1 MSVLDRFSTTVF
13 FDPESSGYIAV
24 CDEIPGVSAF
34 GVTRADALREFE
46 TVLEMAVDA
55 YRAEGWPLPAPQRPS
70 DPALPSGEFRV
81 RLPRY
86 VHALLAR
93 RAEAEGVSQNTLVVA
108 LLAQGLAADVP
119 LGDHDETRSGRGARA
134 IASEAL
140 RNEPIASSRTR
151 R

>member
-46 TVLEMAVDA
+46 TVLEMAVEA

-70 DPALPSGEFRV
+70 DPTLPSGEFRV

-108 LLAQGLAADVP
+108 LLAHGLASEPPDMTVRDPAAP
-119 LGDHDETRSGRGARA
+119 SPSLRSSAGTVRHGVRTV
-134 IASEAL
+134 SE
-140 RNEPIASSRTR
+140 P
-151 R
+151 

>member
-1 MSVLDRFSTTVF
+1 MSALDRFSTTVF
-13 FDPESSGYIAV
+13 FDPESSGFIAV

-55 YRAEGWPLPAPQRPS
+55 YRAEGWPLPAPKRPI

-119 LGDHDETRSGRGARA
+119 LGGHDATHPGRGAKA
-134 IASEAL
+134 AATEAP
-140 RNEPIASSRTR
+140 RNEAVASSRAR

>member
-1 MSVLDRFSTTVF
+1 MPVLDQFSTTVF
-13 FDPESSGYIAV
+13 YDPDSAGYVAV

-34 GVTRADALREFE
+34 GATRADALREFE
-46 TVLEMAVDA
+46 TVLDMAVEA
-55 YRAEGWPLPAPQRPS
+55 YRNEGWPLPAPKRPS

-93 RAEAEGVSQNTLVVA
+93 RSEAEGVSQNTLVVA
-108 LLAQGLAADVP
+108 LLAQGLAGGAP
-119 LGDHDETRSGRGARA
+119 LGDHDETRTGGVAQA

-140 RNEPIASSRTR
+140 RNERSDIERSRR
-151 R
+151 

>member
-1 MSVLDRFSTTVF
+1 MRVCVSCAAEVPGIST
-13 FDPESSGYIAV
+13 FD
-24 CDEIPGVSAF
+24 
-34 GVTRADALREFE
+34 VTRADALQEFE

-55 YRAEGWPLPAPQRPS
+55 YRAEGWPLPPPQRPV
-70 DPALPSGEFRV
+70 DPSLPSGEFRV

-108 LLAQGLAADVP
+108 LLAQGLAADLPV
-119 LGDHDETRSGRGARA
+119 GDHDASRPGRGARTTG
-134 IASEAL
+134 IETL
-140 RNEPIASSRTR
+140 RHGAVASSRTR

>member
-55 YRAEGWPLPAPQRPS
+55 YRAEGWPLPLPHRPI

-119 LGDHDETRSGRGARA
+119 LGDHDETRSRRGARV
-134 IASEAL
+134 IASEAV
-140 RNEPIASSRTR
+140 RDEPVASSRTR

>member
-1 MSVLDRFSTTVF
+1 MSLLDRFSTTVF

-24 CDEIPGVSAF
+24 CEEIPGVSAF

-46 TVLEMAVDA
+46 TVLEMAVEA

-70 DPALPSGEFRV
+70 DPTLPSGEFRV

-119 LGDHDETRSGRGARA
+119 VGDHDASRPGRGARA
-134 IASEAL
+134 SGIEAL
-140 RNEPIASSRTR
+140 RHDAVTSSRTR

>member
-1 MSVLDRFSTTVF
+1 MSMLDRFSTTVF

-24 CDEIPGVSAF
+24 CEEIPGVSAF

-46 TVLEMAVDA
+46 TVLDMAVDA
-55 YRAEGWPLPAPQRPS
+55 YRAEGWPLPTPHRPS
-70 DPALPSGEFRV
+70 DPTLPSGEFRV

-108 LLAQGLAADVP
+108 LLAQGLASKPPAMAVRDTATP
-119 LGDHDETRSGRGARA
+119 SPSLGRSANTVRQSVRTT
-134 IASEAL
+134 SE
-140 RNEPIASSRTR
+140 P
-151 R
+151 

>member
-1 MSVLDRFSTTVF
+1 
-13 FDPESSGYIAV
+13 
-24 CDEIPGVSAF
+24 
-34 GVTRADALREFE
+34 
-46 TVLEMAVDA
+46 
-55 YRAEGWPLPAPQRPS
+55 
-70 DPALPSGEFRV
+70 
-81 RLPRY
+81 

-119 LGDHDETRSGRGARA
+119 PGDHDETRSGRGAKA

-140 RNEPIASSRTR
+140 RNEGSDSNRTR

>member
-13 FDPESSGYIAV
+13 FDPDSAGYVAV

-34 GVTRADALREFE
+34 GATRADALREFE
-46 TVLEMAVDA
+46 TVLDMAVDA
-55 YRAEGWPLPAPQRPS
+55 YRAEGWPLPAPKRPR

-93 RAEAEGVSQNTLVVA
+93 RAEAEGVSQNTLVIA
-108 LLAQGLAADVP
+108 LLAQGLASEPPAITVRDTAATSPSLRRSANRLRDDVSTT
-119 LGDHDETRSGRGARA
+119 G
-134 IASEAL
+134 
-140 RNEPIASSRTR
+140 EP
-151 R
+151 

>member
-1 MSVLDRFSTTVF
+1 MAVIDRFSTTVF
-13 FDPESSGYIAV
+13 FDPEGSGYIAV
-24 CDEIPGVSAF
+24 CEEIPGVSAF

-70 DPALPSGEFRV
+70 DPTLPSGEFRV

-93 RAEAEGVSQNTLVVA
+93 RAQAEGVSQNTLVVA
-108 LLAQGLAADVP
+108 LLAHGLASEPPAMAVRDTATP
-119 LGDHDETRSGRGARA
+119 SPSLGRSANTVRQGVRTT
-134 IASEAL
+134 SE
-140 RNEPIASSRTR
+140 P
-151 R
+151 

>member
-55 YRAEGWPLPAPQRPS
+55 YRAEGWPLPPPQRPS
-70 DPALPSGEFRV
+70 DPTLPSGEFRV

-108 LLAQGLAADVP
+108 LLAQGLASEPPAMAVRESATP
-119 LGDHDETRSGRGARA
+119 TPSLGRSASTVQHGAHTT
-134 IASEAL
+134 SE
-140 RNEPIASSRTR
+140 P
-151 R
+151 

>member
-1 MSVLDRFSTTVF
+1 MAVIDRFSTTVF
-13 FDPESSGYIAV
+13 FDPEGSGYIAV
-24 CDEIPGVSAF
+24 CEEIPGVSAF

-55 YRAEGWPLPAPQRPS
+55 YRAEGWPLPAPKRPS
-70 DPALPSGEFRV
+70 DPTLPSGEFRV

-108 LLAQGLAADVP
+108 LLAQGLAAGVP
-119 LGDHDETRSGRGARA
+119 LGDRDATRSGRGART
-134 IASEAL
+134 IASEA
-140 RNEPIASSRTR
+140 RRDETIASSRTR